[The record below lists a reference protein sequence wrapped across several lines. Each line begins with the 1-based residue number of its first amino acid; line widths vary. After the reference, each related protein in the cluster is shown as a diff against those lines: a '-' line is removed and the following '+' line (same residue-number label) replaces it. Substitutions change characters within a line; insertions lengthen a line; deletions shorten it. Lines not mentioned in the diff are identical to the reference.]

1 MADAVVQ
8 ARLRAGSL
16 MHLGGTHLSLMVQG
30 KGAVRHRRSGA
41 SFFFKKIL

>member
-16 MHLGGTHLSLMVQG
+16 MHLGGTHLSLTVQG
-30 KGAVRHRRSGA
+30 NGAVRHRRSGA
-41 SFFFKKIL
+41 T

>member
-41 SFFFKKIL
+41 SFFFVKIP

>member
-1 MADAVVQ
+1 
-8 ARLRAGSL
+8 